1 MLTIWHCP
9 HLPATRC
16 CCWAP
21 AMQQSIDISYPL
33 GPQQQTCS
41 RRFAA
46 VGPCWDR
53 QVDRQVDTVSF
64 RIPCSHSMRARPIID
79 QTIKNKRWRV
89 LAMEKGCTIIK
100 RASKMYNNGT
110 FNQGRIRESL
120 SVQVVQKNKSSKT
133 LIQYQL
139 EVSIQAVCLCTYTA
153 VAEKT
158 NSIDN
163 KTDTHLDQQSLAY
176 QHVHSAV
183 EVPQSLVSVTMW
195 KTSYDWRQQWQPMRR
210 LQTLHAAL
218 LAIVAHLLQQY
229 SFHSIYL
236 FQGNP

>member
-1 MLTIWHCP
+1 
-9 HLPATRC
+9 
-16 CCWAP
+16 
-21 AMQQSIDISYPL
+21 
-33 GPQQQTCS
+33 
-41 RRFAA
+41 
-46 VGPCWDR
+46 
-53 QVDRQVDTVSF
+53 
-64 RIPCSHSMRARPIID
+64 
-79 QTIKNKRWRV
+79 
-89 LAMEKGCTIIK
+89 
-100 RASKMYNNGT
+100 MYNNDT

-120 SVQVVQKNKSSKT
+120 SVQVVQENKSSKT

-195 KTSYDWRQQWQPMRR
+195 KTSYD
-210 LQTLHAAL
+210 
-218 LAIVAHLLQQY
+218 
-229 SFHSIYL
+229 
-236 FQGNP
+236 